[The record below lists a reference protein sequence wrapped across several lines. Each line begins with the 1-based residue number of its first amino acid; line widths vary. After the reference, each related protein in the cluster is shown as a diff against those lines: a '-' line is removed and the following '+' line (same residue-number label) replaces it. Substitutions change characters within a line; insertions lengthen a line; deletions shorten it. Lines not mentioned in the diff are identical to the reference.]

1 MILVVAVEGKPGL
14 LDDWEGCAIAQLAEF
29 LSSPM
34 GFAEQAA
41 LVWCTAVEAR
51 FAEMRTF
58 ALQNSVDEVQ
68 LVVPSL
74 RTLCFAHQMKTVSVG
89 ALEV

>member
-14 LDDWEGCAIAQLAEF
+14 LDDWEGCAIAQLADF

-34 GFAEQAA
+34 GFAEQLA
-41 LVWCTAVEAR
+41 LVWCMAAEAR
-51 FAEMRTF
+51 LAEMRTSV
-58 ALQNSVDEVQ
+58 LQSSVDEVQ
-68 LVVPSL
+68 LVARFL
-74 RTLCFAHQMKTVSVG
+74 RTLYFAHQMKTVSEG